1 MQHKGAIRALAII
14 FGLIFLYQ
22 LSFTLVTKRV
32 EKKAVKFAEAE
43 AGKLANGDESQL
55 EALKEAKETYYLD
68 SVSNTNVYNL
78 LFKKFTYR
86 DAKEREINL
95 GLDLK
100 GGMNVTLE
108 VSVKDIVNALSGHS
122 QDPVFLQAMEEAS
135 RGLENSEGDFVSL
148 FGQAY
153 EKIDPNARLASIF
166 LYEFKDKG
174 ITVNSTNSDVLKVLK
189 EESDGAIDRSYQ
201 ILRTRIDRFGVAQ
214 PNIQKLENSGRILVE
229 LPGIKDPKRV
239 RKLLQGTAQLEF
251 WETYNFNELAQ
262 YFDAANVK
270 IAENNK
276 AKKSL
281 ETIETVEEEAVEAE
295 ETTETE
301 SEEVVLAEEEAVET
315 AEITET
321 DSIAE
326 ADSTAEADLLEQMN
340 EESEEELSEDEQLEK
355 FAENNPLFSL
365 LQPSFYQNEAGQVV
379 AGQTA
384 RVGVAQVK
392 DTAAINAMLAET
404 KNLFPRN
411 LKFAWTVKPEKGQSD
426 VEFLELVALKMS
438 RDGKCAL
445 GGEVVTDARQ
455 DFGQQNDVEVTIQ
468 MNAEGAKIWKRLTG
482 ENIGRQIAIVLDD
495 YVYSYPNVNDEIAG
509 GRSSISGGGMT
520 IEEQK
525 IMKFDSETI
534 NKVVREFYDRAV

>member
-32 EKKAVKFAEAE
+32 EKKAVKFAETE
-43 AGKLANGDESQL
+43 ASKLANGDESQL
-55 EALKEAKETYYLD
+55 EALKETKETYYLD

-135 RGLENSEGDFVSL
+135 RGLENSEGDFVTL
-148 FGQAY
+148 FGEAY
-153 EKIDPNARLASIF
+153 EKIDPNAKLASIF

-174 ITVNSTNSDVLKVLK
+174 ITVNSTNSEVLKVLK

-251 WETYNFNELAQ
+251 W
-262 YFDAANVK
+262 
-270 IAENNK
+270 
-276 AKKSL
+276 
-281 ETIETVEEEAVEAE
+281 
-295 ETTETE
+295 
-301 SEEVVLAEEEAVET
+301 
-315 AEITET
+315 
-321 DSIAE
+321 
-326 ADSTAEADLLEQMN
+326 
-340 EESEEELSEDEQLEK
+340 
-355 FAENNPLFSL
+355 
-365 LQPSFYQNEAGQVV
+365 
-379 AGQTA
+379 
-384 RVGVAQVK
+384 
-392 DTAAINAMLAET
+392 
-404 KNLFPRN
+404 
-411 LKFAWTVKPEKGQSD
+411 
-426 VEFLELVALKMS
+426 
-438 RDGKCAL
+438 
-445 GGEVVTDARQ
+445 
-455 DFGQQNDVEVTIQ
+455 
-468 MNAEGAKIWKRLTG
+468 RLTTST
-482 ENIGRQIAIVLDD
+482 NSL
-495 YVYSYPNVNDEIAG
+495 
-509 GRSSISGGGMT
+509 SISMLP
-520 IEEQK
+520 
-525 IMKFDSETI
+525 ML
-534 NKVVREFYDRAV
+534 R